1 MPPAP
6 KAVLTDHRRRRACL
20 ADDPKPRAT
29 IRAGGSG
36 PHQNTAPSVTTS
48 DSSTSSSG
56 QPTRSEDKLAVV
68 DTPTTITTS
77 AQARGLVGETGGGT
91 SAVHGAEIH
100 EFVRSNRFLSCLEL
114 GFAWGVGAVYIASA
128 LEANGEGK
136 LTSVDMPAVQERVV
150 TGKALLERGG
160 LMPRV
165 EVVLE
170 EGGYNW
176 FLHRKL
182 KEQARDGY
190 IEPLY
195 DFVFLDG
202 AHTWLED
209 GLAFLLIERL
219 LKPGGWVHL
228 DDLAWR
234 PVDRTDY
241 PEHQRTFSH
250 VRDIWQL
257 LVVCNPQFDEM
268 RSDDATAWARKSS
281 EPGSGTRVVYKQDL
295 LGSVRSIG
303 RYARDRVGL

>member
-1 MPPAP
+1 VSA
-6 KAVLTDHRRRRACL
+6 L
-20 ADDPKPRAT
+20 ATPV
-29 IRAGGSG
+29 
-36 PHQNTAPSVTTS
+36 VT
-48 DSSTSSSG
+48 
-56 QPTRSEDKLAVV
+56 PE
-68 DTPTTITTS
+68 
-77 AQARGLVGETGGGT
+77 QARLLVGENGGGT

-100 EFVRSNRFLSCLEL
+100 EFVRANRFANCLEL

-128 LEANGEGK
+128 LQANGQGR
-136 LTSVDMPAVQERVV
+136 LTSVDMPEVQERVV
-150 TGKALLERGG
+150 VGKALLERGG
-160 LMPRV
+160 LAPRV
-165 EVVLE
+165 DVVLE

-182 KEQARDGY
+182 KEQARDGH

-209 GLAFLLIERL
+209 GLALLLVERL

-234 PVDRTDY
+234 PTVRTDY

-250 VRDIWQL
+250 VRDIWDL
-257 LVVCNPQFDEM
+257 LVVRNPQFDEM
-268 RSDDATAWARKSS
+268 RSDDSTAWARKSS
-281 EPGSGTRVVYKQDL
+281 EHAPTTRILYKQDL

-303 RYARDRVGL
+303 QYARDRLRR